1 MRGVESQVTSGFWR
15 NWQEV
20 NAESAIFHQWE
31 RLEESGCIDNF
42 RILAENK
49 PVFRRGWFFADS
61 DAYKWLEAASLILG
75 DFPDPR
81 LADLVT
87 GFIQLLRRAQDPDG
101 YLFTFNQVH
110 FPGTRWVN
118 LQIEHELYCHGHL
131 IEAGVSRY
139 QASGERDL
147 LVVALKAA
155 DRIAADFTGKGP
167 RDTPGHE
174 EIEIALLRLYEITQD
189 PSYLALARQFLAQR
203 GRMWFFGFRLF
214 KQFISNAQRLKHVE
228 TQRAAFNREHP
239 SHEVKTLQPG
249 NPARKPPRIQLRWL
263 VNTLSGKY
271 FQQHQ
276 PLARQKIPV
285 GHAVRFAYLQTAGAM
300 LDRLSQQS
308 TYLPGLVRRWLHMV
322 EKRMYLTGG
331 IGSLPVIEG
340 FGRDD
345 ELDPEFAYAETCAAL
360 GCLFWNREMGK
371 LTGEATYSDLYEW
384 QLYNAALVGMGVDGT
399 TYFYNNPL
407 KADGSLTR
415 QPWYEVP
422 CCPSNLSR
430 TFARLHEDILLAD
443 EDAVRVQQ
451 YISSRHV
458 LMNGALVFEMDSQFP
473 WVGQVAITIQN
484 VPKHPITLQLR
495 QPSWATSLDIS
506 LNGNCTQR
514 ITGTLQET
522 FNPQRSKWIS
532 MTLEWKRGD
541 RLSLNFAMPVQ
552 IYRTPDAVKSTQG
565 MAALTCGPIVY
576 CLESIDNPGVDIFA
590 AVVDPPSI
598 TNEIDEGL
606 WGGIR
611 VIHAKSSTGQPLKFI
626 PYHLWGNRGSSRMT
640 MFVWVDGVK

>member
-1 MRGVESQVTSGFWR
+1 M
-15 NWQEV
+15 
-20 NAESAIFHQWE
+20 
-31 RLEESGCIDNF
+31 
-42 RILAENK
+42 
-49 PVFRRGWFFADS
+49 
-61 DAYKWLEAASLILG
+61 
-75 DFPDPR
+75 
-81 LADLVT
+81 
-87 GFIQLLRRAQDPDG
+87 
-101 YLFTFNQVH
+101 
-110 FPGTRWVN
+110 
-118 LQIEHELYCHGHL
+118 
-131 IEAGVSRY
+131 
-139 QASGERDL
+139 
-147 LVVALKAA
+147 
-155 DRIAADFTGKGP
+155 
-167 RDTPGHE
+167 
-174 EIEIALLRLYEITQD
+174 
-189 PSYLALARQFLAQR
+189 
-203 GRMWFFGFRLF
+203 
-214 KQFISNAQRLKHVE
+214 
-228 TQRAAFNREHP
+228 
-239 SHEVKTLQPG
+239 
-249 NPARKPPRIQLRWL
+249 IQLRWL

-271 FQQHQ
+271 FQQYQ
-276 PLARQKIPV
+276 PLEKQRTPM

-407 KADGSLTR
+407 KTDGSLTR
-415 QPWYEVP
+415 QPWYEVS

-430 TFARLHEDILLAD
+430 TFARLHEDILLTD
-443 EDAVRVQQ
+443 EDTVRVQQ

-458 LMNGALVFEMDSQFP
+458 LMDGDLVIEMDSQFP

-506 LNGNCTQR
+506 LNGNSTQR

-552 IYRTPDAVKSTQG
+552 IYRTPDPVKSTQR

-590 AVVDPPSI
+590 AVVDLPSI
-598 TNEIDEGL
+598 LTEMDEDL

-611 VIHAKSSTGQPLKFI
+611 VIYATSITGQRLKFI
-626 PYHLWGNRGSSRMT
+626 PYHLWGNRGASRMT
-640 MFVWVDGVK
+640 VFVRVDGVK